1 MKFELTVLGS
11 NSALPKVNRFSTAQI
26 LNVSEQLFLIDC
38 GEGTQIQLRRFK
50 IKFSKINHIFISHL
64 HGDHIYGLPG
74 LISTFSLLGRKKNLH
89 IYCHSSFE
97 KILSTLLNSL
107 EKHLNYK
114 IIYHHTDTKDKKL
127 IFENKIITVEAFPLK
142 HKLPTTGFLFKEKQ
156 QLPSLRKDKLE
167 FYNVPIAL
175 RKGIKE
181 GDNFTTEE
189 GELIHNS
196 ELTKELIPPR
206 SFAFCSDTLYSEKT
220 ANYIKNVDLLYH
232 EATFLENMKSRAK
245 ETMHST
251 AKDAA
256 KVAVEANAKTL
267 LIGHY
272 SSRYNKTNKHIAE
285 AKEVFE
291 NVFAVEDGFK
301 FAIKINS

>member
-1 MKFELTVLGS
+1 MKFELTILGS

-26 LNVSEQLFLIDC
+26 LNISEQLFLIDC

-89 IYCHSSFE
+89 IYCNSSFE

-107 EKHLNYK
+107 EGHLNYK
-114 IIYHHTDTKDKKL
+114 IIYHYTDTKDKKI
-127 IFENKIITVEAFPLK
+127 IFENKIVTVEAFPLK

-156 QLPSLRKDKLE
+156 QLPTLRKDKLE

-175 RKGIKE
+175 RKGIKK
-181 GDNFTTEE
+181 GNNYTTDS
-189 GELIHNS
+189 GKIIMNS
-196 ELTKELIPPR
+196 ELTKDIIATK
-206 SFAFCSDTLYSEKT
+206 SYAFCSDTQYNIKT
-220 ANYIKNVDLLYH
+220 ADYVKNVDLLYH
-232 EATFLENMKSRAK
+232 EATFLEDMKSRAK

-256 KVAVEANAKTL
+256 KVAKEANAKTL

-272 SSRYNKTNKHIAE
+272 SSRYNKTNKHIDE

-291 NVFAVEDGFK
+291 NVFAVEDGLK
-301 FAIKINS
+301 FVINNN

>member
-1 MKFELTVLGS
+1 MKFELTILGS

-26 LNVSEQLFLIDC
+26 LNISEQLFLIDC

-74 LISTFSLLGRKKNLH
+74 LISTFSLLGRKKSLH
-89 IYCHSSFE
+89 IYCNSSFE

-107 EKHLNYK
+107 EGHLNYK
-114 IIYHHTDTKDKKL
+114 IIYHYTDTKDKKI
-127 IFENKIITVEAFPLK
+127 IFENKIVTVEAFPLK
-142 HKLPTTGFLFKEKQ
+142 HKLATTGFLFKEKQ
-156 QLPSLRKDKLE
+156 QLPTLRKDKLE

-181 GDNFTTEE
+181 GNDYTDDE
-189 GELIHNS
+189 GKTIQNS
-196 ELTKELIPPR
+196 KLTKDIIAPR
-206 SFAFCSDTLYSEKT
+206 SYAFCSDTQYSTKT
-220 ANYIKNVDLLYH
+220 ADYVKNVDLLYH
-232 EATFLENMKSRAK
+232 EATFLEDMKSRAK

-256 KVAVEANAKTL
+256 IVAKEANAKTL

-272 SSRYNKTNKHIAE
+272 SSRYNKTNKHITE

-291 NVFAVEDGFK
+291 NVFAVEDGLK
-301 FAIKINS
+301 FAVKNN